1 MLLKIGGIHPM
12 LEPSLEQDG
21 LQKSLHQAVL
31 FTGLGTGEIE
41 RIITAG
47 QWQSVEQG
55 RYIYQQGANER
66 RFFLVAR
73 GEVELTVNVP
83 GGGQLIVS
91 HIGTGGHFGETS
103 LLTGNSNSLNTR
115 ALTRVTLLWFD
126 EETFNRVLLTNPVV
140 KQQLSVAL
148 AQRLRLSFHDHA
160 HTLAQIKNIGRN
172 ASHNLDPTFFLDQKA
187 PATLSQPSRD
197 SEREIRFAESTIA
210 RQIDKAVRRFSN
222 NLEPVLLTGESGT
235 GRRMV
240 AYEIHRASAYKNG
253 PYTEVDIRGIDP
265 GQLEVELFGYERDSL
280 AFSQVDQLGVFERL
294 LGGTVVLYN
303 AEYMEP
309 DFQRELARTLKKA
322 SFPKVA
328 GDTRV
333 SLRSR
338 IILICKDA
346 PGRQDG
352 HNRLLPS
359 LYALFASQ
367 HFRAAPLREHRRDIP
382 RLIQYYLKRYS
393 KQYGKVINKIDDQTL
408 GRFMNYDWPGNLTE
422 MASVVQ
428 RAVILGKSHEPLNQ
442 QIILGVPKS
451 EGKWEFNL
459 LRLKTIR
466 TFFASRLFPV
476 LPRAIVGVF
485 FVLVLAALFVEPDD
499 PHHNI
504 GLTLSWVVG
513 WPLLIFSFFFLAR
526 TWCSICG
533 LSVPGWLAQFVLK
546 PQRPTPQFIRH
557 YSGWIMTT
565 LCILL
570 FWIETTW
577 NAYESPR
584 LTGWIILTITLS
596 ALMFSM
602 FFKRRVWCR
611 YLCPLGA
618 INALFS
624 MPAIL
629 ELRSNAHMCMNRCT
643 DHLCFHGDDDAA
655 GCPMFRHPFLV
666 DNNRDCILC
675 GQCVKNCKL
684 NSIHLNL
691 RLAPQELWNLQSPR
705 LEDSVLVVSLAA
717 IFYPFAINQTRP
729 GLMASGSGLLQAL
742 GLPATPAL
750 ATAIFFFGCI
760 LIYLT
765 GYTLMSAI
773 MARLTGNSWKTT
785 ASILGYGMIPL
796 VLGAFMAAHLE
807 ILVGGIWLLP
817 ANLFDLFGLSGDFRQ
832 SRMMSRDTTFVL
844 QAITV
849 FGGLVASLYATK
861 RIILRLLLGRRYALK
876 IFLLPAALLCL
887 SALAYLHLA

>member
-1 MLLKIGGIHPM
+1 MLLKPGGVYPM
-12 LEPSLEQDG
+12 LEPLLKQDALQEG
-21 LQKSLHQAVL
+21 LHKSVL
-31 FTGLGTGEIE
+31 FTGVGTGEVE
-41 RIITAG
+41 GIITAG
-47 QWQSVEQG
+47 HWQSVEQG
-55 RYIYQQGANER
+55 RYIYQQGGNER
-66 RFFLVAR
+66 RFYLVAS
-73 GEVELTVNVP
+73 GEAELTVNVP

-91 HIGTGGHFGETS
+91 HIGPGGHFGETS
-103 LLTGNSNSLNTR
+103 LLTGSSNSLNTR
-115 ALTRVTLLWFD
+115 ALTPMSLLWFD
-126 EETFNRVLLTNPVV
+126 EETFNRVLLANHVIQ
-140 KQQLSVAL
+140 QQLSVAL
-148 AQRLRLSFHDHA
+148 AKRLRLSFHDHA
-160 HTLAQIKNIGRN
+160 HSLTQIKNMGRD
-172 ASHNLDPTFFLDQKA
+172 ASHNLDPTFFSDPKA
-187 PATLSQPSRD
+187 LAALSQSTRD

-240 AYEIHRASAYKNG
+240 AYEIHRASAFKNG
-253 PYTEVDIRGIDP
+253 PYTEIDIRNIDP
-265 GQLEVELFGYERDSL
+265 AQLEVELFGYERDSL
-280 AFSQVDQLGVFERL
+280 AFSQIDQLGVFERL

-309 DFQRELARTLKKA
+309 DFQRELARTLRKA

-346 PGRQDG
+346 PGREDG

-359 LYALFASQ
+359 LYALFAGQ

-382 RLIQYYLKRYS
+382 RLVQYYLKRYS
-393 KQYGKVINKIDDQTL
+393 QQYGKTINQVDDQTL

-428 RAVILGKSHEPLNQ
+428 RAVILGKSHEPLNH

-459 LRLKTIR
+459 LRLKSIR

-476 LPRAIVGVF
+476 LPRAVVGVF
-485 FVLVLAALFVEPDD
+485 FVLVLAALFFGPNEA
-499 PHHNI
+499 HQNI

-546 PQRPTPQFIRH
+546 PERPTPQFIRH
-557 YSGWIMTT
+557 YSGWIMTV

-584 LTGWIILTITLS
+584 LTGWIILSITLS
-596 ALMFSM
+596 ALFFSM

-629 ELRSNAHMCMNRCT
+629 ELRSNTHMCMNRCT
-643 DHLCFHGDDDAA
+643 DHLCYHGDDGAA

-717 IFYPFAINQTRP
+717 IFYPFAINQTEPDLIARW
-729 GLMASGSGLLQAL
+729 GELLQTL
-742 GLPATPAL
+742 GLPASPAL
-750 ATAIFFFGCI
+750 ATGIFFFGCI
-760 LIYLT
+760 LVYLT
-765 GYTLMSAI
+765 GYTLMSTI

-785 ASILGYGMIPL
+785 AAILGYGMIPL

-817 ANLFDLFGLSGDFRQ
+817 ANILELFGLAGDFGR
-832 SRMMSRDTTFVL
+832 SRLMSRDTTFVL

-861 RIILRLLLGRRYALK
+861 RIITRLLLGRRYTLK
-876 IFLLPAALLCL
+876 IFLLPAVLLCL
-887 SALAYLHLA
+887 SALAYLHFA